1 MHPDE
6 LAEVPARG
14 LSVPAAQKTE
24 NFFFIFFELH
34 FGQVISWFPK
44 TSFSKSSP
52 QLLHVY
58 SKIGIFSPCYENLL
72 GIIFGYVRTVMNCWF
87 YSLCLV
93 YYNRIRE
100 SFLGAQS
107 LLLC

>member
-1 MHPDE
+1 VHPDE
-6 LAEVPARG
+6 LADVPARG
-14 LSVPAAQKTE
+14 LSVPVAQKTE

-58 SKIGIFSPCYENLL
+58 SKIGIFSPYMK
-72 GIIFGYVRTVMNCWF
+72 I
-87 YSLCLV
+87 YSAL
-93 YYNRIRE
+93 
-100 SFLGAQS
+100 S
-107 LLLC
+107 LDTQKPF